1 MPDIMRIIWLK
12 TLLSGLCSAAWLCPW
27 HLSTTVPVHLQ
38 GWKDNVK
45 DNVEMLI
52 LLIFPGRMEGDF
64 LLFACLCGRLPS
76 KPGHVQRPWWV
87 PVQVNISKIQYFQ
100 TKKLPNLRT
109 GWSGPK
115 CKQCKPRKGCKYGS
129 CSKVSKS
136 QLFFYWLHK
145 FLFQLHQLSSLVSVS
160 AMKAGQVGETLILN
174 LSKWN
179 FLSLCC

>member
-1 MPDIMRIIWLK
+1 MLDIMRIIWLK
-12 TLLSGLCSAAWLCPW
+12 TLLSGLCSTAWLCPW

-52 LLIFPGRMEGDF
+52 LFLFPGRMEGDF

-100 TKKLPNLRT
+100 TKKTNCQILGRDGLDQNASSASRGRDASMAPALRWAKVNFSFT
-109 GWSGPK
+109 G
-115 CKQCKPRKGCKYGS
+115 CTN
-129 CSKVSKS
+129 
-136 QLFFYWLHK
+136 FY
-145 FLFQLHQLSSLVSVS
+145 FYFNC
-160 AMKAGQVGETLILN
+160 I
-174 LSKWN
+174 N
-179 FLSLCC
+179 FPAWWVYLRWGLGR